1 MNATATRWIRLALFN
16 LLLVALAGL
25 LLRLKILL
33 PIPWVHHKHLLHAH
47 SHFAFA
53 GWISLF
59 LMSAIIGLLPDQ
71 KAKTYNRLLGVY
83 TITAYGMLLSFPF
96 QGYGPVSIFFST
108 ASVLASWWFAYKVW
122 IENGLAVQGNLVVQ
136 LIRWS
141 VFFLVLSSLGTF
153 YLAWLMGNHIN
164 KAELYFGAVYFYL
177 HFQYNGWFLFAIL
190 ALVVS
195 RLSITIQDPL
205 RKLFAV
211 LAWISVPAY
220 FLSALW
226 MRLPNW
232 MLVSAWI
239 AALLQPIVVILL
251 LRRIY
256 HAVRKTIQQKG
267 LQQLWILSLFAFCI
281 KILLQSLSV
290 VPGLSSYAFA
300 YRPVVIGYLHLVLL
314 GFVSLFLLGWMMD
327 KKILPM
333 QDGRLS
339 GWCWLFISGILLTE
353 LTLMAQGITAMF
365 YWAIPHTNEMLLL
378 AALFL
383 VFGIAGMNWASR
395 RAAVSGF
402 PISVARPHAR

>member
-1 MNATATRWIRLALFN
+1 
-16 LLLVALAGL
+16 
-25 LLRLKILL
+25 
-33 PIPWVHHKHLLHAH
+33 
-47 SHFAFA
+47 
-53 GWISLF
+53 
-59 LMSAIIGLLPDQ
+59 
-71 KAKTYNRLLGVY
+71 
-83 TITAYGMLLSFPF
+83 
-96 QGYGPVSIFFST
+96 
-108 ASVLASWWFAYKVW
+108 
-122 IENGLAVQGNLVVQ
+122 
-136 LIRWS
+136 
-141 VFFLVLSSLGTF
+141 
-153 YLAWLMGNHIN
+153 
-164 KAELYFGAVYFYL
+164 
-177 HFQYNGWFLFAIL
+177 
-190 ALVVS
+190 
-195 RLSITIQDPL
+195 
-205 RKLFAV
+205 
-211 LAWISVPAY
+211 
-220 FLSALW
+220 

-251 LRRIY
+251 LRSIY

-267 LQQLWILSLFAFCI
+267 LQQLWLLSLFAFCI